1 MIKTPIFV
9 KTHDFV
15 VWLFQRTA
23 RFPKHYRHSLTLKLE
38 NTCLDFL
45 RVLHRANA
53 SRARARQDA
62 LDRADVELNVIRAF
76 LRVALDLGLWS
87 ARTWEHAVRLAD
99 ELGRL
104 IGGWKR
110 QGTGRK

>member
-1 MIKTPIFV
+1 MIDTPLFV

-15 VWLFQRTA
+15 VWLLQRTA

-38 NTCLDFL
+38 GACLDFL
-45 RVLHRANA
+45 RILHTANA
-53 SRARARQDA
+53 RRARARRDA
-62 LDRADVELNVIRAF
+62 LDAADVELNVIRAL
-76 LRVALDLGLWS
+76 LRIALDLKLLS
-87 ARTWEHAVRLAD
+87 AGTWEHAVRLAD